1 MKLTPIE
8 MGPSDPTSAQARAE
22 RAQQARPRTEFV
34 PVRPAEPAGVDW
46 PPPEVWR
53 EVDHAGRVW
62 ESLHAQGRE
71 LHFDLDDGSG
81 RVSIQVRDLDGNVL
95 RTIPPSEAASIAA
108 SGKI

>member
-8 MGPSDPTSAQARAE
+8 MGASDAISAQARAE
-22 RAQQARPRTEFV
+22 RAQQARNRAEYV
-34 PVRPAEPAGVDW
+34 PVTAAEPVGADW

-71 LHFDLDDGSG
+71 LHFDLDADSG
-81 RVSIQVRDLDGNVL
+81 DVTIQVRDLDGNVL

-108 SGKI
+108 NGQV